1 MNDAPPQSPCT
12 RTIYD
17 RQQRGAWLAEL
28 DRICGSVVILEGQ
41 WTGHN

>member
-1 MNDAPPQSPCT
+1 MKDAAPQSPCT
-12 RTIYD
+12 RTIYN

-28 DRICGSVVILEGQ
+28 DSIVILEGL